1 MLASATSCLICEA
14 PLAPLEARASAVCA
28 RVACRW
34 AHRALPTHEAC
45 VVCGRPL
52 SAHDRAARTCGDR
65 GCRVALLQARQ
76 REREQARRARVEA
89 HACALRDRS
98 AADAGVASPAAY
110 PVTVLPSLTA
120 PATHLPKQRR
130 RALREH
136 LAPLVAQA
144 FADEG
149 PGASESDAALALEAT
164 LGPSAPAHAPDLDA
178 AMGSA
183 CAQCRGYCCAGGG
196 EHAYLTADTMRR
208 YRALHPAAAPDD
220 VLAAYLGH
228 VGATTHRRSC
238 VYHGATGCTLPRAM
252 RSDTCNRFLCEPLR
266 AFERRVR
273 DGDAARAFFAP
284 ADGDGARGGA
294 FVDARDVRVV
304 RRAPA

>member
-1 MLASATSCLICEA
+1 MLPSASSCLICEA
-14 PLAPLEARASAVCA
+14 PLSPLEALASTVCA

-34 AHRALPTHEAC
+34 AHRALPANEAC
-45 VVCGRPL
+45 VVCGRRL
-52 SAHDRAARTCGDR
+52 AIHDRAARTCSDR
-65 GCRVALLQARQ
+65 TCRTTQLLERQ
-76 REREQARRARVEA
+76 RAREQARRAQLDARA
-89 HACALRDRS
+89 GALRDRG
-98 AADAGVASPAAY
+98 AADAGVAAPETY
-110 PVTVLPSLTA
+110 PVTVLPSLDA

-136 LAPLVAQA
+136 LVPIVAQA
-144 FADEG
+144 FATDGPAPPAADDER
-149 PGASESDAALALEAT
+149 E
-164 LGPSAPAHAPDLDA
+164 APAHAPHLDA

-183 CAQCRGYCCAGGG
+183 CAQCRGYCCGGGG

-208 YRALHPAAAPDD
+208 YRAAHPDATPDD
-220 VLAAYLGH
+220 VVGAYLRC
-228 VGATTHRRSC
+228 VGATTYRRSC
-238 VYHGATGCTLPRAM
+238 IFHGATGCTLPRAM

-266 AFERRVR
+266 TFERRVR

-284 ADGDGARGGA
+284 SDAEGARSGA